1 MVTRNRA
8 KEMKQA
14 ETSQESELRQHRV
27 KKQKLNEDDKG
38 KEEKSF
44 VVVEKERSV
53 VIDTSDHIYSSSVVD
68 KEGSAVM
75 DTSDHIYSSSVVD
88 KEGSAVMDTSDHIH
102 QDSSDSISLDTAV
115 FPIGKVIDEGT
126 L

>member
-14 ETSQESELRQHRV
+14 EKSQESELRQHHV

-38 KEEKSF
+38 KEEKSL
-44 VVVEKERSV
+44 VAVEKERS
-53 VIDTSDHIYSSSVVD
+53 T
-68 KEGSAVM
+68 VM

-88 KEGSAVMDTSDHIH
+88 KEGSAVMDTSDHTH
-102 QDSSDSISLDTAV
+102 QDSSDNTSLDTAV

-126 L
+126 FVS